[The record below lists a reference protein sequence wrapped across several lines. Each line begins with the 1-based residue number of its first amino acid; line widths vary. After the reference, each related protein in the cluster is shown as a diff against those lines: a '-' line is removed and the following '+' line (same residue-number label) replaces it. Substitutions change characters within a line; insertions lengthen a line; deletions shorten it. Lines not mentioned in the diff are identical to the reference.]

1 MERKKRSFLPHTLF
15 GLQTASD
22 YTLAIHHF
30 RNILDVQLSIA
41 TLFVLLTRRRSILPP
56 KAGKTPR
63 PATLHHRGRAA
74 DLHQKLTRLHN
85 YPLDKVIKP
94 DIIGRGA
101 LPARTHSNTH
111 ARTHP
116 YPTPLLP
123 GIVHLRGKVR
133 RHWGMCHWFFFFSL
147 FLSLS
152 LSPHIDTTHVGPV
165 VFKLEK
171 KLNNMMNMSLL
182 LLHIASPDL
191 NNVIYLYIYIF
202 ISPL

>member
-111 ARTHP
+111 ARTHAPLP
-116 YPTPLLP
+116 YSPTP
-123 GIVHLRGKVR
+123 
-133 RHWGMCHWFFFFSL
+133 RHRAPAGESETTLGYVSLVFFL
-147 FLSLS
+147 LSLS
-152 LSPHIDTTHVGPV
+152 LSLSRFPHTST
-165 VFKLEK
+165 
-171 KLNNMMNMSLL
+171 
-182 LLHIASPDL
+182 
-191 NNVIYLYIYIF
+191 
-202 ISPL
+202 